1 MKKYKRFRIKISK
14 SKIVNQ
20 GIGLLIMGV
29 CIYIYI
35 LFDYYFKI
43 TKMR

>member
-29 CIYIYI
+29 YINI
-35 LFDYYFKI
+35 LFDYCFKI

>member
-29 CIYIYI
+29 YIYI